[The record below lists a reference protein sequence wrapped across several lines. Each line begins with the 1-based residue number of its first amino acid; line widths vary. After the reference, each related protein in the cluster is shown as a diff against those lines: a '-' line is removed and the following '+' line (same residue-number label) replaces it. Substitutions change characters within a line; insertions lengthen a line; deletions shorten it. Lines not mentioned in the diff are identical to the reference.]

1 VAEEKATPAGV
12 KKGKKRSTLAAV
24 KEEEKE
30 PMLAAYHGDD
40 DKGEEGAIADYV
52 DPTRPFEDQNLG
64 LARYHEVW
72 VTPHM

>member
-30 PMLAAYHGDD
+30 PMLAA
-40 DKGEEGAIADYV
+40 
-52 DPTRPFEDQNLG
+52 
-64 LARYHEVW
+64 
-72 VTPHM
+72 